1 MTVAERISS
10 WLAQVRASGRAVLLV
25 RLVIAAAGTV
35 ALVVPAVQS
44 WDQADLLPLIAV
56 PMLVATVV
64 LPDSPAG
71 LIFMLVVPAGWLMR
85 APGELSWSL
94 AVTAIALLVVHL
106 ATAFAAQVPSYAR
119 VHRDALRRW
128 WLPGAIAALIVPVV
142 AVAAALVQG
151 ADVAGSLLIT
161 VGALILATVT
171 IWFAAGQRL
180 GRD

>member
-1 MTVAERISS
+1 MTTAERISL
-10 WLAQVRASGRAVLLV
+10 WLAQLRASGRAVLV
-25 RLVIAAAGTV
+25 ARLVIAAAGGV
-35 ALVVPAVQS
+35 ALLVSALQS
-44 WDQADLLPLIAV
+44 WDQLDLIPLIAA

-64 LPDSPAG
+64 LPDSLAG
-71 LIFMLVVPAGWLMR
+71 LLFLLIVAAGWLIR
-85 APGELSWSL
+85 APNDVTWSL
-94 AVTAIALLVVHL
+94 AVTAIALVVVHL

-128 WLPGAIAALIVPVV
+128 WLPTAIAVLIVAVTAIAAAI
-142 AVAAALVQG
+142 VQG

-161 VGALILATVT
+161 VGALLFVTVT